1 MKLIQRFKKEKF
13 LFEELVKRDFKQKYK
28 RSILGMF
35 WSILYPL
42 LTLLVMSLVFT
53 HFFGS
58 DIEHYIIYLFI
69 GNLVFNYFKESTIG
83 GMNAL
88 TANAYIF
95 SKVNVPKY
103 LFVLSK
109 NISALINF
117 GLTLVIFF
125 VFVAFDQ
132 VPFSFSFFGIIYPI
146 ILLII
151 FNIGMGM
158 ILSALY
164 MFFRD
169 ISYLYE
175 VFTMLLMY
183 MSAIFYSV
191 DTFPSYMHNIFLLNP
206 IYCYIKYIRVLILDG
221 SVPSIQFVGLCTF
234 YALLVFGIGCLI
246 YKKCNHK
253 FLYYV

>member
-221 SVPSIQFVGLCTF
+221 SVPSIQFIGLCTF